1 MTFGFPAYH
10 TQHFTPPNPNY
21 DVRILVRQTLDVLNW
36 RLREDTHGYVVA
48 STGVNLLS
56 WGERIIVEFHPDNS
70 CSVTSKCSL
79 PTQCFD
85 WGKNASNVRKFMSH
99 MMT

>member
-1 MTFGFPAYH
+1 MAFGFPAYH
-10 TQHFTPPNPNY
+10 TEYIMPPNADY
-21 DVRILVRQTLDVLNW
+21 DVRILVRQTLEVLNW
-36 RLREDTHGYVVA
+36 RVREEAHDYVVA
-48 STGVNLLS
+48 STNVSLLS

-85 WGKNASNVRKFMSH
+85 WGKNASNVRKFMLQL
-99 MMT
+99 MT